1 MIKTKLG
8 TEILNFLENIDYNIV
23 FSWLGR
29 DDEGEICYA
38 DKEININYQLI
49 LAEIVIFAY
58 LRNKHPQI
66 DPIKYDDYMDKIF
79 DQLSDDDLIIISYKA
94 DRLMNNKEFLFS
106 DTKSLTPECENILS
120 FMDKIKIVDRWVNKK
135 SRDLFKNFVLNVNI
149 DIIFLEVFLYHWLLW
164 KKFYDSKF
172 KFSEND
178 TKKII
183 NKMNIGEIKK
193 IAEKI
198 LDKIEQ

>member
-66 DPIKYDDYMDKIF
+66 DPIKYDDYMDKIV
-79 DQLSDDDLIIISYKA
+79 
-94 DRLMNNKEFLFS
+94 DRL
-106 DTKSLTPECENILS
+106 
-120 FMDKIKIVDRWVNKK
+120 VNKK

>member
-135 SRDLFKNFVLNVNI
+135 SRDLC
-149 DIIFLEVFLYHWLLW
+149 